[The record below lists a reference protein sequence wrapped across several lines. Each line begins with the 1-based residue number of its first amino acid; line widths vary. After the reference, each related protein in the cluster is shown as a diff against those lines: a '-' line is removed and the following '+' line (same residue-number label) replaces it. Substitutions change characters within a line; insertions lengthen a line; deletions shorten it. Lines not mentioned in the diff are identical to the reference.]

1 MTTRPP
7 PPPVD
12 LITLAY
18 SLALSKEGKAEDAR
32 TTTMMDPISEED
44 KPSASS
50 VVASSAAITGD
61 LDESQKS
68 KELAIQK
75 LLKIADD
82 NKIIIDNHLRRAI
95 LGQDETYTSTDAV
108 ESIRRSSTSSI
119 NKRRSSSCSSSS
131 SSALRGSLIN
141 RSRRHLGSLFRK
153 SSSLESSSDKETV
166 DTDSSVSIDSCVR
179 TTLPSHALEDLVGQ
193 KLENPQ
199 SFQQGVN

>member
-119 NKRRSSSCSSSS
+119 NKRRSSSSSSS
-131 SSALRGSLIN
+131 SSVLRGSLIN

-199 SFQQGVN
+199 RFQQGVN